1 MCKLSCLQSVS
12 QPLTDPGR
20 CYCLWEN
27 KARRDGKR
35 KDNLIKYKALVDGGE
50 TRAPIGD
57 RHPDF
62 RFTL

>member
-1 MCKLSCLQSVS
+1 M
-12 QPLTDPGR
+12 
-20 CYCLWEN
+20 WEN
-27 KARRDGKR
+27 KARREGR
-35 KDNLIKYKALVDGGE
+35 RQDNLVKYQALVDAGK